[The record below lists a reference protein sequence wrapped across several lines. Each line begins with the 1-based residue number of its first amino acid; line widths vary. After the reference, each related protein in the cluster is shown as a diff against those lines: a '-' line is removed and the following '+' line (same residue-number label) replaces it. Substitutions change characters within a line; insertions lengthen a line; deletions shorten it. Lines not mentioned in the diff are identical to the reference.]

1 MSSVKKTLHIPTEI
15 TCLALQRVVVS
26 FISNRGVTLM
36 SVCSDVSLNALPCL
50 PCLPA
55 CQELLNLFCRAGL
68 CLLKKPGMVCA
79 FSVGELCT
87 SADVEAENE
96 RSRLYFSCQQQ
107 PFRAGT

>member
-1 MSSVKKTLHIPTEI
+1 M
-15 TCLALQRVVVS
+15 
-26 FISNRGVTLM
+26 
-36 SVCSDVSLNALPCL
+36 CSDVSLNALLCL
-50 PCLPA
+50 LCLPA